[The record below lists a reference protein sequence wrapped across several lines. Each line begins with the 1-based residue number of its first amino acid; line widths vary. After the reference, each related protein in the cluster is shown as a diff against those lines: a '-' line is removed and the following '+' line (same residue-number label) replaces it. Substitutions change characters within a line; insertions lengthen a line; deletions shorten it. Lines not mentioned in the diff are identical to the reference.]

1 MPLESSLLLKLGRS
15 NCMWLCVFAD
25 GFLHQY
31 HTAKNES
38 PLYALTAKHTR
49 ELWLKVRIR
58 WKEGQWITLIAHFL
72 LQSWV
77 DFQLARVFNLA
88 WEIWKLFLLGML
100 GISFISFLSV
110 FTSFASW
117 NVKRIGPGFK
127 LRHYVQALHLI
138 TSTTDKLLECAL
150 VAEHVL
156 STSEIPHSAPRTSV
170 HACAHTE
177 PCVAMCHI
185 MVCPTVLRLYHLV
198 MPYKPSWW
206 YSNYMVIEFTNYAFL
221 KISLYH

>member
-1 MPLESSLLLKLGRS
+1 MA
-15 NCMWLCVFAD
+15 LCFCWWVFTSVP
-25 GFLHQY
+25 Y
-31 HTAKNES
+31 CKNES

-72 LQSWV
+72 WQSWV
-77 DFQLARVFNLA
+77 DFQLARVFDLA

-170 HACAHTE
+170 HAW
-177 PCVAMCHI
+177 AMCSH
-185 MVCPTVLRLYHLV
+185 VPHNGVSNSLRLYHLV